1 MSVDANDLVTVVEF
15 IRAAGRGVVATVTAS
30 GRPEAALVGLA
41 ILDDGTMIF
50 NSHEDARKIAN
61 LRSSEHVA
69 IVAGTVGGISVQVE
83 GIASVVE
90 GDERD
95 SFGAEYNRQ
104 FPGSR
109 AQTSGFAV
117 VVVRPVW
124 IRVYDLTEMPPVVTE
139 TTVRAL

>member
-1 MSVDANDLVTVVEF
+1 MSVDANDLVTVIEF

-61 LRSSEHVA
+61 LRSSERVA

-109 AQTSGFAV
+109 AQTGGFAV

-124 IRVYDLTEMPPVVTE
+124 IRVYDLTETPPVVTE
-139 TTVRAL
+139 TTVRAS